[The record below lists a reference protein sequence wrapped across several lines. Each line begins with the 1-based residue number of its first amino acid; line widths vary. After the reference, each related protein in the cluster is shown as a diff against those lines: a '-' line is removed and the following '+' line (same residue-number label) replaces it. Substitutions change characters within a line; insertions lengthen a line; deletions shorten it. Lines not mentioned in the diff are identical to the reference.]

1 MKIFCIGRN
10 YAAHAAEMGSK
21 VPTEP
26 LIFMKP
32 PSAILTNNKPLYY
45 PEFTNDLHYEG
56 ELVFRICKNGKHV
69 DKVFAPSYID
79 AVAFGIDFTARDL
92 QSKFKE
98 KGQPWELAKGFD
110 NSAALSEFI
119 PIKEFERTKDISFTL
134 HKNGISVQ
142 QGSTAQMIFDIPS
155 IISYVS
161 RFIKVQTG
169 DYIFSGTPVG
179 VGPVKVGDVLT
190 GYIEDRELLQCEI
203 R

>member
-21 VPTEP
+21 VPSEP

-32 PSAILTNNKPLYY
+32 PSAILANNKPLYY

-69 DKVFAPSYID
+69 APEFAASYID

-110 NSAALSEFI
+110 NSAALSSFI
-119 PIKEFERTKDISFTL
+119 PIEEFGRTKDISFTL
-134 HKNGISVQ
+134 HKNGNQVQ
-142 QGSTAQMIFDIPS
+142 EGSTAQMIFDIPS
-155 IISYVS
+155 IITYVS
-161 RFIKVQTG
+161 KFIKVQSG

-179 VGPVKVGDVLT
+179 VGPVQIGDKLT
-190 GYIEDRELLQCEI
+190 GFIEGREMLQCEI